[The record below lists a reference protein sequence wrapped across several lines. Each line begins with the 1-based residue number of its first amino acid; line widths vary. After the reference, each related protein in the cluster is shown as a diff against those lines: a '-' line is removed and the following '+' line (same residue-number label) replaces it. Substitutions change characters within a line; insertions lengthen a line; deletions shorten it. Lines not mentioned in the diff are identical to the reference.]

1 MKRKHPIPKALFSDA
16 KNMPAILRY
25 FLISCLATVVDV
37 ALVWLLYKRMGYPVI
52 PANTAGVVTGFLVS
66 YLLSARY
73 VFRAASG
80 VRGFSVFF
88 GTFLGGLVLADALIY
103 WGEAVLFA
111 GIPSPW
117 HFFSSKGLSIVVP
130 FFLMYFVRRAIYGY
144 LERSDHH
151 GSH

>member
-1 MKRKHPIPKALFSDA
+1 MKQKHATPKAFISDA
-16 KNMPAILRY
+16 KNMPRILRY

-37 ALVWLLYKRMGYPVI
+37 ALVWLLYKRLGYAVI
-52 PANTAGVVTGFLVS
+52 PANTAGVVTGFFVS

-73 VFRAASG
+73 VFLAASG
-80 VRGFSVFF
+80 VRGFGVFF

-111 GIPSPW
+111 GIASPW
-117 HFFSSKGLSIVVP
+117 NFFSSKGLSIAIP
-130 FFLMYFVRRAIYGY
+130 FFVMYLVRRTIYGY